1 MPTMN
6 DRRAPRSRLAYRIVN
21 QADDRAE
28 ILIYDEIGYD
38 PFFDV
43 GIAAEDLVRDLSEIE
58 ASQIDVRIN
67 SIGGVVF
74 EGVAIYN
81 ALARHPAHVDVYID
95 GIAAS
100 IASVIAMA
108 GDRIHIAANAH
119 VMIHNPHG
127 VVWGEAADMRKM
139 ADTLDKIRGSLV
151 GTYARRTGQPA
162 EKIEAWMDAETWFNA
177 EEAVEF
183 GFADEIVEG
192 GEIDARIAAC
202 LTSYRNVPP
211 ALAALIE
218 ARAADTPEP
227 EREPEPE
234 PEPDQIEPNAPAG
247 PGDELIRLAATVERT
262 LYMTAVL

>member
-6 DRRAPRSRLAYRIVN
+6 DRRAPRSRLAYRIEAK
-21 QADDRAE
+21 ADDRAE

-38 PFFDV
+38 PWFDA
-43 GIAAEDLVRDLSEIE
+43 GIAAEDIVRDLQAIK
-58 ASQIDVRIN
+58 APRIDVRIN
-67 SIGGVVF
+67 SVGGSVF
-74 EGVAIYN
+74 EGNAIYN

-202 LTSYRNVPP
+202 LCAYRNVPAP
-211 ALAALIE
+211 LAAMLRQEAEVPEIE
-218 ARAADTPEP
+218 AADAT
-227 EREPEPE
+227 PEPE
-234 PEPDQIEPNAPAG
+234 PEATPAPAA
-247 PGDELIRLAATVERT
+247 PAAELVHLAAAVERT
-262 LYMTAVL
+262 LYETAVL

>member
-6 DRRAPRSRLAYRIVN
+6 DRRAPRSRLAYRIEAK
-21 QADDRAE
+21 ADDRAE

-38 PFFDV
+38 PWFDA
-43 GIAAEDLVRDLSEIE
+43 GIAAEDIVRDLQAIK
-58 ASQIDVRIN
+58 APRIDVRIN
-67 SIGGVVF
+67 SVGGSVF
-74 EGVAIYN
+74 EGNAIYN

-127 VVWGEAADMRKM
+127 VVWGEAADMRRM

-151 GTYARRTGQPA
+151 GTYARRTGHDTAQ
-162 EKIEAWMDAETWFNA
+162 IEAWMDAETWFNA
-177 EEAVEF
+177 EEAVEH

-202 LTSYRNVPP
+202 LCTYRNVPP
-211 ALAALIE
+211 ALAAALQ
-218 ARAADTPEP
+218 APAPVDRAP
-227 EREPEPE
+227 EPEPE
-234 PEPDQIEPNAPAG
+234 PEATPAPAA
-247 PGDELIRLAATVERT
+247 PAAELVQLAAAVERT
-262 LYMTAVL
+262 LYRTAVL

>member
-1 MPTMN
+1 MPTMT
-6 DRRAPRSRLAYRIVN
+6 DRRAPRSRLAYRIHAT
-21 QADDRAE
+21 ADDRAE

-38 PFFDV
+38 PWFDA
-43 GIAAEDLVRDLSEIE
+43 GIAAEDIVRELQAIK
-58 ASQIDVRIN
+58 APRIDVRIN
-67 SIGGVVF
+67 SVGGSVF
-74 EGVAIYN
+74 EGNAIYN

-108 GDRIHIAANAH
+108 GDRIHIAANAFI
-119 VMIHNPHG
+119 MIHNPQG
-127 VVWGEAADMRKM
+127 MVWGEAADMRKM
-139 ADTLDKIRGSLV
+139 ADTLDTIRGSLI

-162 EKIEAWMDAETWFNA
+162 EKIAAWMDEERWFNA

-192 GEIDARIAAC
+192 REIDARIAAC
-202 LTSYRNVPP
+202 LTRYRNVPP

-227 EREPEPE
+227 EPEAVRDVEPEDTGE
-234 PEPDQIEPNAPAG
+234 PAG
-247 PGDELIRLAATVERT
+247 PAAELVALAAEVERT
-262 LYMTAVL
+262 LYRTAML

>member
-1 MPTMN
+1 MT
-6 DRRAPRSRLAYRIVN
+6 DRRAPRSRLAYRIEAK
-21 QADDRAE
+21 ADDRAE
-28 ILIYDEIGYD
+28 ILIYDEIGAD
-38 PFFDV
+38 PWTGT
-43 GIAAEDLVRDLSEIE
+43 GIGADDFVRELRAIK
-58 ASQIDVRIN
+58 APKIDVRIN
-67 SIGGVVF
+67 SVGGSVF
-74 EGVAIYN
+74 DGNAIYN

-108 GDRIHIAANAH
+108 GDKIYIASNAYI
-119 VMIHNPHG
+119 MIHNPYG
-127 VVWGEAADMRKM
+127 RVEWGDASDMRKM
-139 ADTLDKIRGSLV
+139 ADTLDMIRGSLI

-162 EKIEAWMDAETWFNA
+162 EQIGAWMDEERWFNA

-192 GEIDARIAAC
+192 GDIDARIAAC

-211 ALAALIE
+211 ALAALIA
-218 ARAADTPEP
+218 ARDAGDPEP
-227 EREPEPE
+227 EAVLDVEPEDAGE
-234 PEPDQIEPNAPAG
+234 PAG